1 MTDNRTLQQAQ
12 NICRNLLEL
21 DTSIT
26 IDKIIDAI
34 DKVSQIIPSLTDD
47 DKKILL
53 KNLSATTGVS
63 QDAPR
68 ILDDNKTVPWVL
80 DKWAENPDQR
90 KFWRR
95 YRDYLAD
102 KKNFPSQ
109 VITRLDDLTNDILDR
124 LADPHSHDQ
133 FDKRGLVVGHVQS
146 GKTSNYIGLINKA
159 ADAGYKLIIV
169 LAGIHNSLRSQTQLR
184 IDEGFLGYDSEIT
197 RSFNQ
202 SSNRIGVGKI
212 DRQVAAHSLTS
223 SASNGDFR
231 RTVAETVNLNLR
243 GTDPVVVVI
252 KKNNSVLKN
261 LVEWLAGKEGEDYGD
276 GERIIK
282 DIPLILIDD
291 EADNASINISKNS
304 VSAINGSI
312 RAILELFEKSAYVG
326 YTATPY
332 ANIFMPTPQSDEEI
346 LRKGVR
352 IAVGNQNYL
361 VGEDLFPRNFI
372 INIPPPSNYIG
383 PEKIFGIVSED
394 TLYENDS
401 ENEDLF
407 TPFNLY
413 ESINDYQPIDYF
425 DSKIVSDD
433 LRVSN
438 DHYIPDKHKKD
449 DTKPTELP
457 ESLKKA
463 IQCFI
468 ISCAARRARG
478 QVEVHNSMLIHVTRF
493 VDWQN
498 AIALLVGEELARY
511 KKRIEFN
518 QENFIGNLQRVW
530 NDDYFSKTEEVIE
543 HLKKINNE
551 DPEIVPLT
559 WDQVKVHLLPAVTKI
574 RLRAVHGS
582 KLLGGLEV
590 DNLEPLDYYD
600 HKKGFSVIAVG
611 GNKLSRGLTL
621 EGLTVS
627 YYLRSSKMYDT
638 LMQMGR
644 WFGYRPGY
652 LDMCRLF
659 TSSELISHYK
669 YITLATEEM
678 RAEFDRM
685 ALLRETPNKYGLKVR
700 SHPGVLSITASNK
713 FRYRKMMKLS
723 FSGALEETW
732 EFDISKEGK
741 ESFEQNYDLTKSFV
755 EHLGKPS
762 IPLNNSDHLKSQ
774 NFVWNSENNYKSV
787 INFLNRYKTRQQSF
801 HTSLITQYIEK
812 QAQTKNKNL
821 ANWTIAVVNNSR
833 SSLVINLSDEVKVG
847 LSYRKDDPKNQSG
860 SYALVKSHIIGNFHE
875 YIDLTDH
882 QLNKALEETRHDRE
896 QEGKDPE
903 TTVHPN
909 PLRIRKNRPDTNG
922 LLLIYPLDPDPQGKG
937 LSYSDVP
944 IIGLAV
950 SFPYIEKDDEVI
962 YAVNDIFNQNQDRYD
977 YDYPDEY
984 DIEDLLDE
992 NSDDKISDSDIR
1004 QRNLDSKSFL
1014 GLIEKDEQDLKLTM
1028 KLDETEFQQG
1038 FTPDYSNSDDPTSE
1052 AEYRS
1057 NILVPSNT
1065 KTEVNIIELPY
1076 YDTDE
1081 IQRYTLKSNTK
1092 NKVLNPDAEYIFDRE
1107 YVVGMMRSKYVV
1119 FSYHN
1124 KPALFS
1130 NSLWLIQV
1138 NRLNSKFL
1146 TAILNSTLFGAWVRV
1161 NGQQKKDTYFISSD
1175 VLKKFPIVNP
1185 LDEDIWM
1192 FESLYD
1198 LLSASRLSDG
1208 DSTGEIISSYYAK
1221 ILDALIFCQYLNE
1234 SLADQYRQLK
1244 SELEKSVQNE
1254 ISLNDDLGMKS
1265 EQIYNTLYD
1274 KENPVRNVLYFLDT
1288 NPKVS
1293 KIKSVFT
1300 Q

>member
-1 MTDNRTLQQAQ
+1 MSENNILKQAQ
-12 NICRNLLEL
+12 NICRNLLDL
-21 DTSIT
+21 DLPETA
-26 IDKIIDAI
+26 DKIKDAI
-34 DKVSQIIPSLTDD
+34 NKVSQILPSLSEE
-47 DKKILL
+47 DKKILFQRL
-53 KNLSATTGVS
+53 ITATGVS

-68 ILDDNKTVPWVL
+68 ILDDNKTVPWAL

-90 KFWRR
+90 KFWPR

-124 LADPHSHDQ
+124 LADPDAHDQ

-146 GKTSNYIGLINKA
+146 GKTSNYIGLMNKA

-184 IDEGFLGYDSEIT
+184 VDEGFLGYDSEIT

-212 DRQVAAHSLTS
+212 NRQVAAHSLTS
-223 SASNGDFR
+223 STPNGDFR
-231 RTVAETVNLNLR
+231 RNVAETVNLNLR

-261 LVEWLAGKEGEDYGD
+261 LIEWLAGKEGEDNGD
-276 GERIIK
+276 GTRIIK

-312 RAILELFEKSAYVG
+312 RAILELFEKSGYVG

-332 ANIFMPTPQSDEEI
+332 ANVFMPTPKSDKEI
-346 LRKGVR
+346 LRKGVK
-352 IAVGNQNYL
+352 IAVGNQNYP

-394 TLYENDS
+394 SLYENDS
-401 ENEDLF
+401 ENNDLI

-413 ESINDYQPIDYF
+413 ETIDDYQPIDYF
-425 DSKIVSDD
+425 DSKAIAEE
-433 LRVSN
+433 LRKYN
-438 DHYIPDKHKKD
+438 NHYIPDKHKKD
-449 DTKPTELP
+449 DTKPSELP
-457 ESLKKA
+457 KSLKKA
-463 IQCFI
+463 IKCFI
-468 ISCAARRARG
+468 LSCAARRARG
-478 QVEVHNSMLIHVTRF
+478 QADAHNSMLVHVTRF
-493 VDWQN
+493 VVWQN
-498 AIALLVGEELARY
+498 AIALLIGEELARY

-518 QENFIGNLQRVW
+518 QEYFIENLKQLW
-530 NDDYFSKTEEVIE
+530 NDEYVEKTKEVIE
-543 HLKKINNE
+543 HLKKEDNE
-551 DPEIVPLT
+551 DPEIIPLS
-559 WDQVKVHLLPAVTKI
+559 WEEVKVHLLPAVTKI

-590 DNLEPLDYYD
+590 DNLEPLDYYG

-627 YYLRSSKMYDT
+627 YYLRASKMYDT

-652 LDMCRLF
+652 LDLCRLF
-659 TSSELISHYK
+659 TSHELISHYK

-685 ALLRETPNKYGLKVR
+685 ALLRETPLKYGLKVR

-741 ESFEQNYDLTKSFV
+741 EFIKENYNLTKSFV
-755 EHLGKPS
+755 ENLGKPS
-762 IPLNNSDHLKSQ
+762 LPLNNSDHLKLQ
-774 NFVWNSENNYKSV
+774 NFVWTGKNNYRSV
-787 INFLNRYKTRQQSF
+787 INFLNSYKTRQQSF
-801 HTSLITQYIEK
+801 NTGLITQYIEK
-812 QAQTKNKNL
+812 QARTENNKL
-821 ANWTIAVVNNSR
+821 VNWTIAVINNSR
-833 SSLVINLSDEVKVG
+833 SNLLEDLTDNVKVG
-847 LSYRKDDPKNQSG
+847 LSFRKDDPQNSSG
-860 SYALVKSHIIGNFHE
+860 NYALVKSHIIGNFHE
-875 YIDLTDH
+875 YIDLTTQ
-882 QLNKALEETRHDRE
+882 QLNNALKQTKSDRE
-896 QEGKDPE
+896 IEGKDPRKMI
-903 TTVHPN
+903 HPN
-909 PLRIRKNRPDTNG
+909 PLRIRKNRPETNG
-922 LLLIYPLDPDPQGKG
+922 LLLIYPLDPTPNENKSA
-937 LSYSDVP
+937 LSPVP
-944 IIGLAV
+944 IIGLAI

-962 YAVNDIFNQNQDRYD
+962 YAVNDIFNQNQDLYD

-992 NSDDKISDSDIR
+992 KSEGNISDSDIR
-1004 QRNLDSKSFL
+1004 QRHLDKKGFL
-1014 GLIEKDEQDLKLTM
+1014 GLIEQDLKLAM
-1028 KLDETEFQQG
+1028 KLDEIEFQHG
-1038 FTPDYSNSDDPTSE
+1038 ATPDLSHSDDPVSE

-1057 NILVPSNT
+1057 NILVPINT
-1065 KTEVNIIELPY
+1065 EKNDNITELPF
-1076 YDTDE
+1076 YDYNE
-1081 IQRYTLKSNTK
+1081 IQRYALNLNPD
-1092 NKVLNPDAEYIFDRE
+1092 NKVLRPLSENIVNGEYI
-1107 YVVGMMRSKYVV
+1107 VGMVRSKYVV

-1130 NSLWLIQV
+1130 EKLLILQAKRF
-1138 NRLNSKFL
+1138 NPKFL
-1146 TAILNSTLFGAWVRV
+1146 TVLLNSTLFGAWVRV
-1161 NGQQKKDTYFISSD
+1161 NGQMKKDIYFISDD
-1175 VLKKFPIVNP
+1175 VLKKFPIINP
-1185 LDEDIWM
+1185 LEEDIWM
-1192 FESLYD
+1192 FEDLYD
-1198 LLSASRLSDG
+1198 LLSVSKSSQG

-1221 ILDALIFCQYLNE
+1221 ILDALIFCQYMNE
-1234 SLADQYRQLK
+1234 SLNDQYRLLKTELENTVQNKVSLKDDLRRK
-1244 SELEKSVQNE
+1244 SEK
-1254 ISLNDDLGMKS
+1254 M
-1265 EQIYNTLYD
+1265 YNILYHRD
-1274 KENPVRNVLYFLDT
+1274 NPVRKVLYFLD
-1288 NPKVS
+1288 NNSKVN

>member
-1 MTDNRTLQQAQ
+1 MTDKRTLNLAQ

-26 IDKIIDAI
+26 IDKIKDAI
-34 DKVSQIIPSLTDD
+34 NKVSQIIPTLTEG
-47 DKKILL
+47 DKALL
-53 KNLSATTGVS
+53 IKNLSASTGVS

-68 ILDDNKTVPWVL
+68 ILDDNKAVPWIL
-80 DKWAENPDQR
+80 DKWAENPEQR

-95 YRDYLAD
+95 YRDYLTD

-109 VITRLDDLTNDILDR
+109 VVTRLDDLTNDILDR
-124 LADPHSHDQ
+124 LADPNAHDQ

-159 ADAGYKLIIV
+159 ANAGYKLIIV

-184 IDEGFLGYDSEIT
+184 IDEGFLGYDSELS

-223 SASNGDFR
+223 SSPNGDFKR
-231 RTVAETVNLNLR
+231 NIADTVNLSLR
-243 GTDPVVVVI
+243 ARDPIIVVI

-261 LVEWLAGKEGEDYGD
+261 LIEWLAAKQGEDYGN
-276 GERIIK
+276 GSRIIR

-291 EADNASINISKNS
+291 EADNASINISKDS

-332 ANIFMPTPQSDEEI
+332 ANVFMPTPESDEKI

-352 IAVGNQNYL
+352 IAPGNQNYP

-401 ENEDLF
+401 ENDDLF

-413 ESINDYQPIDYF
+413 EPINDYQPIDYF
-425 DSKIVSDD
+425 DSKTVAEG
-433 LRVSN
+433 LRISN

-449 DTKPTELP
+449 DVKPTELP

-463 IQCFI
+463 IKCFI
-468 ISCAARRARG
+468 LSCATRRARG
-478 QVEVHNSMLIHVTRF
+478 QVEVHNSMLVHVTRF

-518 QENFIGNLQRVW
+518 QDDFIENLHQIW
-530 NDDYFSKTEEVIE
+530 NEDYVSKTEEVID
-543 HLKKINNE
+543 HLKNLNNE
-551 DPEIVPLT
+551 DPEIVPLI
-559 WDQVKVHLLPAVTKI
+559 WNQVKVHLLPAVTKI

-600 HKKGFSVIAVG
+600 HKKGLSVIAVG

-621 EGLTVS
+621 EGLSVS

-652 LDMCRLF
+652 LDLCRLF
-659 TSSELISHYK
+659 TSHELISHYK

-685 ALLRETPNKYGLKVR
+685 ALLRETPLKYGLKVR

-732 EFDISKEGK
+732 EFVTSKEGK
-741 ESFEQNYDLTKSFV
+741 EFFNENYNLTKSFV
-755 EHLGKPS
+755 EQLGKPS
-762 IPLNNSDHLKSQ
+762 KPLNNSNHLKSQ
-774 NFVWNSENNYKSV
+774 SFVWSGTNNYKAV
-787 INFLNRYKTRQQSF
+787 INFLNSYKTHQQSF
-801 HTSLITQYIEK
+801 NTGLITQYIEK
-812 QAQTKNKNL
+812 QARAENNKL
-821 ANWTIAVVNNSR
+821 VNWTIAVINNSR
-833 SSLVINLSDEVKVG
+833 SNLFEVLTDNVEVG
-847 LSYRKDDPKNQSG
+847 LSFRKNDPKNTSG
-860 SYALVKSHIIGNFHE
+860 NYALVKSHIIGNFHE
-875 YIDLTDH
+875 YIDLTDQ
-882 QLNKALEETRHDRE
+882 QLSIALEQTKSDRE
-896 QEGKDPE
+896 IEGKDIE

-909 PLRIRKNRPDTNG
+909 PLRIRKNRPETNG
-922 LLLIYPLDPDPQGKG
+922 LLLIYPLNPTPNENKNAVSQ
-937 LSYSDVP
+937 VP
-944 IIGLAV
+944 VIGLAI

-962 YAVNDIFNQNQDRYD
+962 YAVNDIFNQNQDLHD

-984 DIEDLLDE
+984 DVEDLLDE
-992 NSDDKISDSDIR
+992 NSEDKISDSDIR
-1004 QRNLDSKSFL
+1004 QRNMDSKSFL
-1014 GLIEKDEQDLKLTM
+1014 ELIEQDLKLTM
-1028 KLDETEFQQG
+1028 ELDETEFQHG
-1038 FTPDYSNSDDPTSE
+1038 FTPDYSHSDDPASE
-1052 AEYRS
+1052 AEYRG
-1057 NILVPSNT
+1057 NILVPCNT
-1065 KTEVNIIELPY
+1065 KTEGNIIEFPY
-1076 YDTDE
+1076 YGSDE
-1081 IQRYTLKSNTK
+1081 IQRYTLNSNTE
-1092 NKVLNPDAEYIFDRE
+1092 NKVLKPDSEYIFAGE
-1107 YVVGMMRSKYVV
+1107 YVVGMMRSKYVI
-1119 FSYHN
+1119 FSYHD

-1130 NSLWLIQV
+1130 ESLWVIQAR
-1138 NRLNSKFL
+1138 RLNPKFL
-1146 TAILNSTLFGAWVRV
+1146 TALLNSTLFGAWVRV

-1175 VLKKFPIVNP
+1175 VLKKFPIVTP

-1192 FESLYD
+1192 FERLYD
-1198 LLSASRLSDG
+1198 LLSASRSSQG
-1208 DSTGEIISSYYAK
+1208 VSTGEIISSYYAK
-1221 ILDALIFCQYLNE
+1221 ILDALVFCQYMNE
-1234 SLADQYRQLK
+1234 SLTDQYRLLK
-1244 SELEKSVQNE
+1244 TELENTVQNE
-1254 ISLNDDLGMKS
+1254 VLLNDDLRMKFK
-1265 EQIYNTLYD
+1265 QIYNTLYH
-1274 KENPVRNVLYFLDT
+1274 KENPVRKVLYFLD
-1288 NPKVS
+1288 NNSKVS